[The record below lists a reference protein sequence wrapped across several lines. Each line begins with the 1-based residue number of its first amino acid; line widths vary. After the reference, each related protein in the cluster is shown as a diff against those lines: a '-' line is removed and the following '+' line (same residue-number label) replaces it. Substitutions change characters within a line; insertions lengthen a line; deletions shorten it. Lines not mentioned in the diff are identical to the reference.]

1 MQFAQLLRDAELRDG
16 RRARS
21 TRDRVATAAGT
32 SVATSNE
39 RDRSCE
45 DVLTHLDSP
54 EIARAKG
61 RRTRQLRLWDVTLRR
76 ARGYGRVR
84 RAVLAMSV
92 LTVVGTPFLAAR
104 FADRSWPSGVFVGA
118 TGAARV
124 LGMELL
130 DPLMS
135 AGVALARGARPGLL
149 AAALPVL
156 LLVVVLGR
164 FFCGW
169 LCPYLPL
176 LAVSNAVRWA
186 FARLGIPL
194 LDLRLPGWIRFAVLG
209 AVVAATASLG
219 VQLATLVYP
228 PALLARS
235 AYRLAFG
242 LGLSGGATVL
252 AAIWL
257 FDTTVSRAGFCRSL
271 CPGGALFS
279 LLGARSPVK
288 VRRLASRCTD
298 CTVCDV
304 VCNLGQKPMTDR
316 LDAGCERCGRCV
328 AACPTGALSLS
339 LEGTRR

>member
-1 MQFAQLLRDAELRDG
+1 MRAAELRDG
-16 RRARS
+16 RRASS
-21 TRDRVATAAGT
+21 TRKRVRVPAGT
-32 SVATSNE
+32 SIAMSGE
-39 RDRSCE
+39 HDRGCE
-45 DVLTHLDSP
+45 NALTHLGSP
-54 EIARAKG
+54 GTPATAG
-61 RRTRQLRLWDVTLRR
+61 RPTRLLQPCDVTLRR
-76 ARGYGRVR
+76 ARRNVRVR
-84 RAVLAMSV
+84 RAVLAARV

-104 FADRSWPSGVFVGA
+104 FGDRSWPSGVFVGA
-118 TGAARV
+118 TGAARA
-124 LGMELL
+124 LGVDLL
-130 DPLMS
+130 DPLLT
-135 AGVALARGARPGLL
+135 AGVALSGGARPGLL

-186 FARLGIPL
+186 LARLGIPT
-194 LDLRLPGWIRFAVLG
+194 LDLRLPGWIRFVVLG
-209 AVVAATASLG
+209 AVLGGTAALG

-242 LGLSGGATVL
+242 LGLGGGAVVV
-252 AAIWL
+252 AVVWL

-279 LLGARSPVK
+279 LLGARSPVG
-288 VRRLASRCTD
+288 VRRVASRCTD

-304 VCNLGQKPMTDR
+304 VCNLGQGPMTDR
-316 LDAGCERCGRCV
+316 VDAGCERCGRCV

-339 LEGTRR
+339 LEGRCR

>member
-1 MQFAQLLRDAELRDG
+1 MTHLGSPRI
-16 RRARS
+16 RA
-21 TRDRVATAAGT
+21 AAG
-32 SVATSNE
+32 
-39 RDRSCE
+39 
-45 DVLTHLDSP
+45 
-54 EIARAKG
+54 
-61 RRTRQLRLWDVTLRR
+61 RTPRLLQPWDVTLRR
-76 ARGYGRVR
+76 ARSYVRVR
-84 RAVLAMSV
+84 RAVLAGSV
-92 LTVVGTPFLAAR
+92 LTVVGLPFLAAR
-104 FADRSWPSGVFVGA
+104 FVDRSWPSGVFVGA
-118 TGAARV
+118 TGAARA
-124 LGMELL
+124 LGVELL

-186 FARLGIPL
+186 LARLGIPT

-209 AVVAATASLG
+209 TVLGGTAALG
-219 VQLATLVYP
+219 VQLAPLVYP

-242 LGLSGGATVL
+242 LGLGGGAAVV
-252 AAIWL
+252 AVVWL

-279 LLGARSPVK
+279 LLGARSPVR
-288 VRRLASRCTD
+288 VQRTASRCTD

-304 VCNLGQKPMTDR
+304 VCNLGQAPMTDR

-339 LEGTRR
+339 LQGRRP

>member
-1 MQFAQLLRDAELRDG
+1 
-16 RRARS
+16 
-21 TRDRVATAAGT
+21 
-32 SVATSNE
+32 
-39 RDRSCE
+39 
-45 DVLTHLDSP
+45 VLM
-54 EIARAKG
+54 
-61 RRTRQLRLWDVTLRR
+61 V
-76 ARGYGRVR
+76 
-84 RAVLAMSV
+84 SV

-104 FADRSWPSGVFVGA
+104 FADRTWPAGLFVGA
-118 TGAARV
+118 TGAARLLDV
-124 LGMELL
+124 ELV

-135 AGVALARGARPGLL
+135 AGVWLARGAHPGLL

-186 FARLGIPL
+186 LGKLGIPT
-194 LDLRLPGWIRFAVLG
+194 LDLRLPGWLRFLVLG
-209 AVVAATASLG
+209 AVLGGTAALG
-219 VQLATLVYP
+219 IQLAALVYP

-242 LGLSGGATVL
+242 LGLGGGAAVL
-252 AAIWL
+252 AAVWL

-279 LLGARSPVK
+279 LLGARSPVR
-288 VRRLASRCTD
+288 VRREAGACTD

-304 VCNLGQKPMTDR
+304 VCNLGQRPMSDR

-328 AACPTGALSLS
+328 ASCPTGALALS
-339 LEGTRR
+339 LEGRRR

>member
-1 MQFAQLLRDAELRDG
+1 VAGAQA
-16 RRARS
+16 RRRKGCAR
-21 TRDRVATAAGT
+21 RWYAHCDVGDHDRG
-32 SVATSNE
+32 
-39 RDRSCE
+39 CE
-45 DVLTHLDSP
+45 NALTHLGSP
-54 EIARAKG
+54 GTPAAAG
-61 RRTRQLRLWDVTLRR
+61 RPTRLLQPWDVTLRR
-76 ARGYGRVR
+76 GRRYLRVR
-84 RAVLAMSV
+84 RAVLAASV

-104 FADRSWPSGVFVGA
+104 FRDRSWPAGIFVGA
-118 TGAARV
+118 TGAVRA
-124 LGMELL
+124 LGVELL
-130 DPLMS
+130 DPLLS
-135 AGVALARGARPGLL
+135 AGATLARGAHPGLL

-176 LAVSNAVRWA
+176 LAVSSAVRWA
-186 FARLGIPL
+186 LTRLGIPL

-209 AVVAATASLG
+209 AVLGGTSALG

-235 AYRLAFG
+235 AYQLAFG
-242 LGLSGGATVL
+242 LGLGS
-252 AAIWL
+252 AAAVVAVVWL

-279 LLGARSPVK
+279 LLGARSPVR
-288 VRRLASRCTD
+288 VRREARQCTD

-304 VCNLGQKPMTDR
+304 VCNLGQGPMNDR

-328 AACPTGALSLS
+328 AACPTGALSLR
-339 LEGTRR
+339 LEGRRP